1 MDKDN
6 LEKDIKL
13 NQQNSQE
20 YKVKNTV
27 DKIST
32 DEAVCNIINSMEE
45 EISTIFSRSKS
56 LKPCPIGSAVSGIC
70 CKNCSMGPCR
80 VRENTTGL
88 CGATL
93 ATIAA
98 RNLGRHI
105 AAGASAH
112 SDHGRD
118 MAHLLALTAQ
128 NKAEGLKIKDE
139 LKLFRLA
146 KNLGISTN
154 DRTVNE
160 IAAEVAEKS
169 LSLFGNQTGEID
181 LIKIAPK
188 KRQDIW
194 RKYNVVPRG
203 IDREVVEMM
212 HRTNMGVDQDP
223 ENILDQAIRTA
234 LSDGWGGS
242 MLGTEITDILFTTP
256 VPLAAKS
263 NLGMLKK
270 DEVNIVIHGHEPTLS
285 EIIAELSDQEELVQ
299 YAKSKG
305 ANGINVVGICCTAN
319 EVLMRQGVAPIGNF
333 LSQEAAILT
342 GAVELMVVDI
352 QCIMQSL
359 GELAKKYHTKLVTS
373 SPKAKIPGAIHME
386 FNETNGVT
394 LAKEIIKTAIDNFK
408 NRKEKICIPEIK
420 SDLIAGFSHEY
431 IRYMLGG
438 RFRESFRPLND
449 GIIDGRIQGIVAIVG
464 CNNARITHD
473 DYHNYLAKEL
483 IKRDYLVVQTGCGA
497 IANAKCGIMVPEAME
512 FAGEGLR
519 SICEAVGIPP
529 ILHLGSCVDNSRILT
544 IASEIVKEGGL
555 GEDISDLPAAGI
567 APEWM
572 SEKALSIGTY
582 FAASGVYVAFSGQ
595 PIPIESS
602 QEVKK
607 IMTEGWQEKF
617 GGQLEYIQDIDLL
630 LEKVINVIQAK
641 RKALKID
648 IKKER
653 VLMDMEARRKL
664 QDV

>member
-1 MDKDN
+1 MNKDK
-6 LEKDIKL
+6 KDIRDL
-13 NQQNSQE
+13 S
-20 YKVKNTV
+20 
-27 DKIST
+27 S
-32 DEAVCNIINSMEE
+32 DEAVCRMLENLEQGTSSVFKRSEE
-45 EISTIFSRSKS
+45 M
-56 LKPCPIGSAVSGIC
+56 KPCPIGSSISGIC
-70 CKNCSMGPCR
+70 CKNCAMGPCR
-80 VRENTTGL
+80 VREDKTGL
-88 CGATL
+88 CGATQG
-93 ATIAA
+93 TIAA

-118 MAHLLALTAQ
+118 MAHFLSLAADGS
-128 NKAEGLKIKDE
+128 AEGLKIKDE
-139 LKLFRLA
+139 LKLLRLA
-146 KNLGISTN
+146 KTLEVKTDDKSIS
-154 DRTVNE
+154 E
-160 IAAEVAEKS
+160 IAKETAEKAMA
-169 LSLFGNQTGEID
+169 LFGQQNGEIG
-181 LIKIAPK
+181 LMNLAPK
-188 KRQDIW
+188 KRQEIW
-194 RKYNVVPRG
+194 RKHKVMPRG

-212 HRTNMGVDQDP
+212 HRTNMGVDQEV
-223 ENILDQAIRTA
+223 ENILKHAVRTA

-256 VPLAAKS
+256 VPVAAKT
-263 NLGMLKK
+263 NLGMLKE
-270 DEVNIVIHGHEPTLS
+270 DEVNIVVHGHEPTLS
-285 EIIAELSDQEELVQ
+285 EIIAELSDDKELND

-305 ANGINVVGICCTAN
+305 AKGISVVGICCTAN

-333 LSQEAAILT
+333 LSQEMAIMT

-359 GELAKKYHTKLVTS
+359 GELTKNYHTKLVTS
-373 SPKAKIPGAIHME
+373 SPKAKITGAIHME
-386 FNETNGVT
+386 FEEVNGIT
-394 LAKEIIKTAIDNFK
+394 LAKDIIKMAVDNFQS
-408 NRKEKICIPEIK
+408 RKHKVCIPEIR
-420 SDLIAGFSHEY
+420 SDLVAGFSHEY

-464 CNNARITHD
+464 CNNARCTQD
-473 DYHNYLAKEL
+473 KYHNYLAREF

-497 IANAKCGIMVPEAME
+497 LSTAKCGIMTPEAME
-512 FAGEGLR
+512 HAGDGLR

-582 FAASGVYVAFSGQ
+582 FAASGVYVAFSGE
-595 PIPIESS
+595 PIPVESS
-602 QEVKK
+602 EEVKK
-607 IMTEGWQEKF
+607 EMTQGWQEKF
-617 GGQLEYIQDIDLL
+617 GGQLEYIEDIDVL
-630 LEKVINVIQAK
+630 LEKIIDVIQQK

-648 IKKER
+648 TKQER
-653 VLMDMEARRKL
+653 VLMDMEARRAL
-664 QDV
+664 